1 MVRSSILTMT
11 DEESA
16 PSEDAVDRASATTEH
31 VAALYERTAEVL
43 ERSAAGSG
51 RDAVNETI
59 AIFSDRLRGPLA
71 GSSRRWSCSSIAST
85 AP

>member
-31 VAALYERTAEVL
+31 VAALSMSGQP
-43 ERSAAGSG
+43 RSCREAQPAAGAMLST
-51 RDAVNETI
+51 R
-59 AIFSDRLRGPLA
+59 RLRSSPTAYAVRWQDRRA
-71 GSSRRWSCSSIAST
+71 GGVAHR
-85 AP
+85 